1 MRKFLGAGVEIFWV
15 ELFWVEIQKNI
26 LGWKILG
33 RKNFLGRKNDGS
45 KKLYGLKNFGSR
57 NFLGSENFFGLKKFL
72 GWIFRPPIGRIFEK
86 FWVEIFWGLLSN
98 CTKSKKRDKVAEAYH
113 YIRLLKHPTD
123 RLLKHATN
131 RLRSQATGEQ
141 MSDIATPWADSSQ
154 LKRELSSSFVCLSC
168 YSPAIKWQCYVL
180 PTTQGLQFRFLIGG
194 RMVSPKEGIKG
205 GDNLPKGGGMMRN
218 IRQMAIFFTILQKAN
233 SATQWKIG
241 LGWAWQL

>member
-72 GWIFRPPIGRIFEK
+72 GWIFRPPMGRIFEK
-86 FWVEIFWGLLSN
+86 FWVEIFLGLLSN

-141 MSDIATPWADSSQ
+141 MSDIATPWAASSQ
-154 LKRELSSSFVCLSC
+154 LKR
-168 YSPAIKWQCYVL
+168 
-180 PTTQGLQFRFLIGG
+180 
-194 RMVSPKEGIKG
+194 
-205 GDNLPKGGGMMRN
+205 
-218 IRQMAIFFTILQKAN
+218 
-233 SATQWKIG
+233 
-241 LGWAWQL
+241 